1 MRVLLVDDNA
11 ERAKAVQ
18 TSLEAEGCVVV
29 GIAPGASDL
38 VSEVRRTI
46 AEVIVY
52 GLDSPSRDALESL
65 RALQRDEPRPVAMF
79 VDRSDPASLVAA
91 VDAGIAAYVVGGL
104 APNRVK
110 SVLDVAMA
118 QFRVHQILRAERDT
132 ARDALDLRTRIER
145 AKRILIQRRGMTEDA
160 AHRSLR
166 RLAMDQGKRLAD
178 IANEIISTEE
188 SLNIEQKKPIK

>member
-18 TSLEAEGCVVV
+18 TSLVAEGCVVV
-29 GIAPGASDL
+29 AIVPDASDL
-38 VSEVRRTI
+38 VTEVRRYT
-46 AEVIVY
+46 AEVIVCD
-52 GLDSPSRDALESL
+52 LDSPSRDALESL

-79 VDRSDPASLVAA
+79 VDRSDPASMVAA
-91 VDAGIAAYVVGGL
+91 VDAGVAAYVVEGL
-104 APNRVK
+104 EPHRVK

-118 QFRVHQILRAERDT
+118 RFRAHQTLRAERDT
-132 ARDALDLRTRIER
+132 ARDALELRLRLER
-145 AKRILIQRRGMTEDA
+145 AKRILMQRRGMTEDA

-178 IANEIISTEE
+178 VATDIISIEDM
-188 SLNIEQKKPIK
+188 LNSEQIKPIK

>member
-11 ERAKAVQ
+11 ERAGAVQ
-18 TSLEAEGCVVV
+18 SSLEAEGCLVVAIV
-29 GIAPGASDL
+29 PDASDL
-38 VSEVRRTI
+38 VTEVRRHA
-46 AEVIVY
+46 AEVIVCD
-52 GLDSPSRDALESL
+52 LDSPSRDALESL

-79 VDRSDPASLVAA
+79 VDRSDPASLAAAVAA
-91 VDAGIAAYVVGGL
+91 GVAAYVVEGL
-104 APNRVK
+104 APHRVK

-118 QFRVHQILRAERDT
+118 QFRAHQALRAERDS
-132 ARDALDLRTRIER
+132 AREALDLRMQVER

-178 IANEIISTEE
+178 VAAEIISTDNM
-188 SLNIEQKKPIK
+188 LNLEQKKTIK

>member
-11 ERAKAVQ
+11 ERAGAVQ
-18 TSLEAEGCVVV
+18 TSLEAEGYLVVAIV
-29 GIAPGASDL
+29 PDAVDL
-38 VSEVRRTI
+38 VTEVRRHS
-46 AEVIVY
+46 AEVIVC

-79 VDRSDPASLVAA
+79 VDRSDPASLAAA
-91 VDAGIAAYVVGGL
+91 VEAGVAAYVVEGL
-104 APNRVK
+104 APHRVK

-118 QFRVHQILRAERDT
+118 QFRAHQTLRAERDT
-132 ARDALDLRTRIER
+132 ARDALLIRKRVER

-166 RLAMDQGKRLAD
+166 RLAMDQGRRLAD
-178 IANEIISTEE
+178 VAAEIISTEE
-188 SLNIEQKKPIK
+188 MLDLEHIKPIK

>member
-18 TSLEAEGCVVV
+18 TSLVAEGCVVV
-29 GIAPGASDL
+29 AIVPDASGL
-38 VSEVRRTI
+38 VAEVRRHA
-46 AEVIVY
+46 AEVIVCD
-52 GLDSPSRDALESL
+52 LDSPSRDALESL

-79 VDRSDPASLVAA
+79 VDRSDPASMVAA
-91 VDAGIAAYVVGGL
+91 VDAGVAAYVVEGL
-104 APNRVK
+104 EPHRVK

-118 QFRVHQILRAERDT
+118 RFRAHQTLRAERDT
-132 ARDALDLRTRIER
+132 ARDALELRLRLER
-145 AKRILIQRRGMTEDA
+145 AKRILMQRRGMTEDA

-178 IANEIISTEE
+178 VATDIISIEDM
-188 SLNIEQKKPIK
+188 LNSEQIKPIK